1 MKKHIKKRHKNM
13 NRLTG
18 AEYWNSFWDSE
29 SRLKKTQERENDRKR
44 TLNWL
49 IKRFFGQKSLG
60 YMKDYSEYILWN
72 VIYEKHMPRTKG
84 TKVLEVGSAPG
95 YHLIELSKRFG
106 FDPYGVEYSRTGVD
120 LNRELFIANN
130 INPDNVIYCDFFS
143 DEFHKK
149 YMEYFDVVIS
159 KGFIEHF
166 TNVRQVLQ
174 KHVDLLKKGGCL
186 IVGIPN
192 FRGLNYALLWFFNRK
207 MISRHN
213 IRIMRKKTFLKL
225 YDKKTLSPLFCDYF
239 GIFNFRLF
247 GTKNTLKKAILG
259 FLNRI
264 QLALN
269 FVFRILFNDKRMGNE
284 LFSPFL
290 MFIGIKKD

>member
-1 MKKHIKKRHKNM
+1 M

-29 SRLKKTQERENDRKR
+29 SRLKKTQEREDDRKR
-44 TLNWL
+44 SLN
-49 IKRFFGQKSLG
+49 RFINRVLGQKSLD
-60 YMKDYSEYILWN
+60 YMKDYILWN
-72 VIYEKHMPRTKG
+72 VIYEKHMPRKKG
-84 TKVLEVGSAPG
+84 AKVLEVGSAPG
-95 YHLIELSKRFG
+95 YHLIELNKRFG

-143 DEFHKK
+143 DEFQKK

-159 KGFIEHF
+159 KGFVEHF
-166 TNVRQVLQ
+166 SNVREVLQ

-207 MISRHN
+207 MVSLHN
-213 IRIMRKKTFLKL
+213 IRIMKREKFLKL

-247 GTKNTLKKAILG
+247 WH
-259 FLNRI
+259 F
-264 QLALN
+264 
-269 FVFRILFNDKRMGNE
+269 
-284 LFSPFL
+284 
-290 MFIGIKKD
+290 